1 MPYKPNDYTLHPMSM
16 SVLGIIVTL
25 KHRQSSCYIAGMAKQ
40 SSNSALKSS
49 HTPMMQQYLKI
60 KSEYADC
67 LLFYRMGDFYEMF
80 FEDAVEASKILDI
93 TLTKRGKSGG
103 DDIPMAGVPWHQA
116 ETYLSRLVAAGR
128 RVAVCDQMEAPDG
141 SKGPVRREVVRVVTA
156 GTLTEAE
163 LLDQARSAALV
174 ACYRTGEKWGL
185 AAVDLSCGHWHLLE
199 GSGEARLQ
207 EQLAIVSPAELLL
220 ASDVEALIDAPVTR
234 CGDWSF
240 SATVARQ
247 ELERQFG
254 VSDWQALN
262 LADHHEASAAVG
274 AVLVYLGQTQK
285 CALAHLSL
293 PVFIEQAEG
302 MRIDQRSRRNL
313 ELYASLAGDPKAGM
327 IAVLDET
334 STPMG
339 ARKLRAWVD
348 RPLTELDQLR
358 ERQNAVQSLCDD
370 IDTLNGLRSELSGVR
385 DMERMLTRIVLGRSA
400 PRDYRGL
407 AEALLAL
414 PGLRKLL
421 GDRSGLF
428 AGISGAL
435 QGLDTLAAELNRC
448 IVDMPPQTFRDGG
461 VIAPGYDAELD
472 RLRGLATEA
481 GDWLRD
487 YEAHERE
494 RTGLGNLR
502 VKYNKVFGYFIEISK
517 AQAKDAPVDYVRKQ
531 TLVNA
536 ERFIT
541 DELHSFESEIL
552 GARDAA
558 MERED
563 ALMEMLRQQVAT
575 QAAPIQ
581 QAAQAVAALDVITCF
596 AYLAQKHRYQRP
608 EVHAGRAMTIV
619 GGRHPVVER
628 HLPDDATFVA
638 NDSHMD
644 MKSRRFML
652 LTGPNM
658 GGKSTY
664 MRQVAWIVWLAH
676 TGCFVPA
683 EQARIPLTKRLFTRV
698 GAGDELASGRSTFM
712 VEMMETA
719 TILNQMEP
727 RSLVII
733 DEIGRGTSTWD
744 GLAIAWSVAECL
756 IGAKDVLT
764 LFATHYHELT
774 ELPDEYDGAFNASV
788 TVREWNGSVIF
799 MHQVIEDA
807 ADQSYGIAV
816 AQLAG
821 LPRAVVKRARE
832 HLFRLEHGSE
842 LAAETG
848 KVQLGL
854 FAVAEKRQQQEE
866 LERLRLLHDKLA
878 EADVDAMR
886 PLDALTFL
894 DRLKNE
900 VDES

>member
-1 MPYKPNDYTLHPMSM
+1 
-16 SVLGIIVTL
+16 
-25 KHRQSSCYIAGMAKQ
+25 MATKTGET
-40 SSNSALKSS
+40 A

-80 FEDAVEASKILDI
+80 FEDAVQASKILDI

-116 ETYLSRLVAAGR
+116 EVYLAKLVAAGK
-128 RVAVCDQMEAPDG
+128 RVAVCDQMEAPD
-141 SKGPVRREVVRVVTA
+141 SSTKGPVRREVVRVVTA
-156 GTLTEAE
+156 GTITESK

-174 ACYRTGEKWGL
+174 ACFKNGENWGL
-185 AAVDLSCGHWHLLE
+185 AGIDLSCGHWHLLE
-199 GSGEARLQ
+199 GAGDARLQ
-207 EQLAIVSPAELLL
+207 EQLAILAPAELLL
-220 ASDVEALIDAPVTR
+220 MHAEDAMADMLAGVPVSR
-234 CGDWSF
+234 PGDWSF
-240 SATVARQ
+240 SASVAREQ
-247 ELERQFG
+247 LEQQFG

-262 LADHHEASAAVG
+262 FDGHHEAAAAVG

-285 CALAHLSL
+285 CALEHLSL
-293 PVFIEQAEG
+293 PVFIEQSEG

-313 ELYASLAGDPKAGM
+313 ELYSSLAGDPKAGM

-334 STPMG
+334 VTPMG

-348 RPLTELDQLR
+348 RPLTNLDRLR
-358 ERQNAVQSLCDD
+358 ERQNAVQSLLDD
-370 IDTLNGLRSELSGVR
+370 TATLTDIRTVLSDVR
-385 DMERMLTRIVLGRSA
+385 DMERILTRIVLGRAA
-400 PRDYRGL
+400 PRDFRGL
-407 AEALLAL
+407 ADALISL
-414 PGLRKLL
+414 PDLHELLR
-421 GDRSGLF
+421 DRSGLF
-428 AGISGAL
+428 ADISLAL
-435 QGLDTLAAELNRC
+435 HGLETLAGELARA
-448 IVDMPPQTFRDGG
+448 IVEAPPQNFRDGG
-461 VIAPGYDAELD
+461 VIAEHYDAELD
-472 RLRGLATEA
+472 RLRALAKDA

-487 YEAHERE
+487 YEARERE
-494 RTGLGNLR
+494 RTGLANLR

-558 MERED
+558 MARED
-563 ALMEMLRQQVAT
+563 ALMEILRQQVAA
-575 QAAPIQ
+575 QAVPIQ
-581 QAAQAVAALDVITCF
+581 QAAQAVATLDVISCF
-596 AYLAQKHRYQRP
+596 SFLAQAHRYVRP
-608 EVHAGRAMTIV
+608 DVHAGRAMTLV
-619 GGRHPVVER
+619 AGRHPVVER

-638 NDSHMD
+638 NDTHMD

-744 GLAIAWSVAECL
+744 GLAIAWSVAESL

-774 ELPDEYDGAFNASV
+774 ELPDEYPAAAFNASV

-799 MHQVIEDA
+799 MHQVVEDA

-848 KVQLGL
+848 KAQLGL

-866 LERLRLLHDKLA
+866 LERLRQLHDKLA
-878 EADVDAMR
+878 QADVDAMR

-894 DRLKNE
+894 DTLKKE
-900 VDES
+900 VNDL

>member
-1 MPYKPNDYTLHPMSM
+1 
-16 SVLGIIVTL
+16 
-25 KHRQSSCYIAGMAKQ
+25 MANKTGET
-40 SSNSALKSS
+40 A

-60 KSEYADC
+60 KSGYADC

-116 ETYLSRLVAAGR
+116 EVYLAKLVAAGK

-156 GTLTEAE
+156 GTITESG
-163 LLDQARSAALV
+163 LLDQTRSAP
-174 ACYRTGEKWGL
+174 L
-185 AAVDLSCGHWHLLE
+185 AAYYRNGEHWGMAGVDLSCGHWHLLE
-199 GSGEARLQ
+199 GHGEMRLQ
-207 EQLAIVSPAELLL
+207 EQLAILAPAELLL
-220 ASDVEALIDAPVTR
+220 MRAEDVLSDAPVSR
-234 CGDWSF
+234 PGDWSF
-240 SATVARQ
+240 SAAVAREQ
-247 ELERQFG
+247 LEQQFG

-262 LADHHEASAAVG
+262 LDGHNEAAAAVG

-285 CALAHLSL
+285 CALEHLSL

-313 ELYASLAGDPKAGM
+313 ELYCSLAGDAKAGM

-334 STPMG
+334 RTPMG
-339 ARKLRAWVD
+339 ARKLRAWID
-348 RPLTELDQLR
+348 RPLTDLDKLS
-358 ERQNAVQSLCDD
+358 ERQDAVQSLLDD
-370 IDTLNGLRSELSGVR
+370 TDALNALRTELSGVR
-385 DMERMLTRIVLGRSA
+385 DMERMLTRIVLARAA
-400 PRDYRGL
+400 PRDFRGL

-414 PGLRKLL
+414 PDLRTLL

-428 AGISGAL
+428 AEVGAAL
-435 QGLDTLAAELNRC
+435 QGLETLAEELARA
-448 IVDMPPQTFRDGG
+448 IVEIPPQHFRDGG
-461 VIAPGYDAELD
+461 MIAAAYDAELD
-472 RLRGLATEA
+472 RLRALATEA

-487 YEAHERE
+487 YEARERE
-494 RTGLGNLR
+494 RTGLANLR
-502 VKYNKVFGYFIEISK
+502 VKYNKVFGYFIEISR

-558 MERED
+558 LERED
-563 ALMEMLRQQVAT
+563 TLIEALRQQVAAH
-575 QAAPIQ
+575 AAAIQ
-581 QAAQAVAALDVITCF
+581 QAAQAVARLDVIVCF
-596 AYLAQKHRYQRP
+596 SYLALTHRYVRP
-608 EVHAGRAMTIV
+608 EVHAGRAMKLV
-619 GGRHPVVER
+619 AGRHPVVER
-628 HLPDDATFVA
+628 HLPDDAVFVA
-638 NDSHMD
+638 NDTHMD
-644 MKSRRFML
+644 LKSRRFML

-698 GAGDELASGRSTFM
+698 GAGDELTSGRSTFM

-756 IGAKDVLT
+756 IEAKDVLT

-774 ELPDEYDGAFNASV
+774 ELPDEYDAAFNASV

-799 MHQVIEDA
+799 MHQVVEDA
-807 ADQSYGIAV
+807 ADQSYGISV

-821 LPRAVVKRARE
+821 LPRDVVKRARE

-848 KVQLGL
+848 KTQLGL
-854 FAVAEKRQQQEE
+854 FAVAEKRQQQQE
-866 LERLRLLHDKLA
+866 LERLRQLHDKLA
-878 EADVDAMR
+878 GADVDGMR
-886 PLDALTFL
+886 PIDALTFL
-894 DRLKNE
+894 DTLKKE
-900 VDES
+900 VGDL

>member
-1 MPYKPNDYTLHPMSM
+1 
-16 SVLGIIVTL
+16 
-25 KHRQSSCYIAGMAKQ
+25 MAKKGTE
-40 SSNSALKSS
+40 ST

-60 KSEYADC
+60 KSEYSDC

-80 FEDAVEASKILDI
+80 FDDAVEASKILGI
-93 TLTKRGKSGG
+93 TLTKRGKSNGE
-103 DDIPMAGVPWHQA
+103 DIPMAGVPWHQA
-116 ETYLSRLVAAGR
+116 EGYLARLVAAGK
-128 RVAVCDQMEAPDG
+128 RVAVCDQMEPPDG

-156 GTLTEAE
+156 GTITESE
-163 LLDQARSAALV
+163 LLDQASSAPLV
-174 ACYRTGEKWGL
+174 ACFRKGECWGL
-185 AAVDLSCGHWHLLE
+185 ASVDLSCGNWRLLE
-199 GSGEARLQ
+199 GQGEAELE
-207 EQLAIVSPAELLL
+207 EQLAVLAPAELLL
-220 ASDVEALIDAPVTR
+220 QASETAQADVPTNHP
-234 CGDWSF
+234 GDWSF
-240 SATVARQ
+240 SAAVAREQ
-247 ELERQFG
+247 LERYFG
-254 VSDWQALN
+254 VSDWQSLN
-262 LADHHEASAAVG
+262 LEKHEQVSAAVG

-285 CALAHLSL
+285 CALEHLSL
-293 PVFIEQAEG
+293 PVFIEQAPC
-302 MRIDQRSRRNL
+302 MRIDARSRRNL
-313 ELYASLAGDPKAGM
+313 ELYCSLAGDPKAGM
-327 IAVLDET
+327 IHVLDGT
-334 STPMG
+334 CTPMG
-339 ARKLRAWVD
+339 ARLLRDWID
-348 RPLTELDQLR
+348 RPLTNLDQLN
-358 ERQNAVQSLCDD
+358 ERQNAVQSMVDD
-370 IDTLNGLRSELSGVR
+370 ADTLGALREQLAGVR
-385 DMERMLTRIVLGRSA
+385 DMERMLTRIVLGRAA
-400 PRDYRGL
+400 PRDFRGL
-407 AEALLAL
+407 TDALLAL
-414 PGLRKLL
+414 PELRRQL

-428 AGISGAL
+428 EAMIAAL
-435 QGLDTLAAELNRC
+435 QGLEPLADELAAAV
-448 IVDMPPQTFRDGG
+448 VDMPPQAFRDGG
-461 VIAPGYDAELD
+461 LIREGFDAELD
-472 RLRGLATEA
+472 RLRALAKDA

-487 YEAHERE
+487 YEQRERE
-494 RTGLGNLR
+494 RTGLANLR

-541 DELHSFESEIL
+541 DELHSFEAEIL

-558 MERED
+558 MQRED
-563 ALMEMLRQQVAT
+563 ERVEMLRQRISR
-575 QAAPIQ
+575 QAPAIQ
-581 QAAQAVAALDVITCF
+581 RAARAVAELDVIACF
-596 AYLAQKHRYQRP
+596 ASLAMEHRYVRP
-608 EVHAGRAMTIV
+608 EVHAGRALKLV

-628 HLPDDATFVA
+628 HLPPDEPFVA
-638 NDSHMD
+638 NDTHMD

-683 EQARIPLTKRLFTRV
+683 DEARIPLTKRLFTRV

-744 GLAIAWSVAECL
+744 GLAIAWSVAEHL
-756 IGAKDVLT
+756 IAANDVLT

-774 ELPDEYDGAFNASV
+774 ELPDEYDAAFNASV

-799 MHQVIEDA
+799 MHQVVEDA

-821 LPRAVVKRARE
+821 LPRQVIRRARE

-848 KVQLGL
+848 KSQLGL
-854 FAVAEKRQQQEE
+854 FAVAEKKQQEAE
-866 LERLRLLHDKLA
+866 LERLRQLHDKLA

-894 DRLKNE
+894 DTLKKE
-900 VDES
+900 VDDK